1 MPTIHI
7 LDLVKMI
14 IKVSEAPPEGNYIF
28 AIDNTQNKSQKSIIE
43 GIAKG
48 VGSGWIDSD
57 SEFFKD
63 FNEGDLAYFRF
74 LNLDARPSKLFIGDA
89 ENPADFEW
97 HS

>member
-14 IKVSEAPPEGNYIF
+14 IKVSETPPEGNYIF

-63 FNEGDLAYFRF
+63 FDEADLAYFRF

-97 HS
+97 HC